1 MNVLR
6 FTIWSHRSAE
16 SIFAASSSPVN
27 RNGEILS
34 FDNEDR
40 AREMRSAQCQARV
53 LYRAL
58 HRRKR
63 AKCFGRWW
71 GRADTCKA
79 DCFLSFSL
87 GGLFGSPAINAFIGA
102 PKEAHDRSLD
112 FKPASSRRHLP
123 ELVRPDASP
132 CKILTEVPGRQLA
145 PERLLNNNLLKALRC
160 ASVGP
165 EEI

>member
-1 MNVLR
+1 MASHVWIIAKKLMPDGVLLDECPSLHNMVASQR
-6 FTIWSHRSAE
+6 RKH
-16 SIFAASSSPVN
+16 FAASSSPVN

-87 GGLFGSPAINAFIGA
+87 GGLFGSPAN
-102 PKEAHDRSLD
+102 KRVY
-112 FKPASSRRHLP
+112 RR
-123 ELVRPDASP
+123 AQGSP
-132 CKILTEVPGRQLA
+132 
-145 PERLLNNNLLKALRC
+145 
-160 ASVGP
+160 
-165 EEI
+165 